1 MNCIKE
7 ERVGHKKEILWIKAH
22 KTKNQEDIFPIFKC
36 AGCHSYR
43 PWGAFLIGFTSGV
56 TYLGISSALKGMKI
70 DDPLDIVAVHLG
82 GGLGQIAILLKTQ
95 IQIMH

>member
-1 MNCIKE
+1 M
-7 ERVGHKKEILWIKAH
+7 
-22 KTKNQEDIFPIFKC
+22 
-36 AGCHSYR
+36 
-43 PWGAFLIGFTSGV
+43 IGFTSGV

-95 IQIMH
+95 IQIMHLTIMFKLINSILKVSLVCCLNHCLHTTKDFFGEERTLAAGDTLEFRF